1 MKNENFVLEQKLKRL
16 KISYTNE
23 NKKIIIGK
31 SKVDYF
37 MLLGLII
44 LPLLSFF
51 VVLFFLINYSYFS
64 GKGIALLLFLGSSF
78 LFYTKRYISKNNN
91 NLAIK
96 RLDNHSIIFEDSS
109 NQKKFNKSNTKE
121 FKYKINEI
129 SEDTFEGVLLLTDI
143 HNNHY
148 TILAF
153 DDENEQYLHNDL
165 NWFIDYFSKYIQI
178 R

>member
-78 LFYTKRYISKNNN
+78 LFYTKRYTSKNNN

-96 RLDNHSIIFEDSS
+96 RLDNNSIIFEDSS
-109 NQKKFNKSNTKE
+109 NQKNLIKAIQRS
-121 FKYKINEI
+121 
-129 SEDTFEGVLLLTDI
+129 
-143 HNNHY
+143 
-148 TILAF
+148 
-153 DDENEQYLHNDL
+153 L
-165 NWFIDYFSKYIQI
+165 NIK
-178 R
+178 